1 MKGPHPKSAHLK
13 LVDGNRSKRPINKAE
28 PKPEAGISD
37 PPDVL
42 NAEAKEEWRRVT
54 PLLLKAGVL
63 TTIDRSALA
72 AYCASFARWQAAE
85 RQLASSDLVIRT
97 ARGGHVANPLL
108 RIAAKAQSGTVKF
121 ATEFGMS
128 PASRTRVRVNNDKK
142 ASPED
147 SFFPDAS

>member
-1 MKGPHPKSAHLK
+1 
-13 LVDGNRSKRPINKAE
+13 
-28 PKPEAGISD
+28 
-37 PPDVL
+37 VL
-42 NAEAKEEWRRVT
+42 NAEAKEEWRRVA
-54 PLLLKAGVL
+54 PLLVKAGVL

-108 RIAAKAQSGTVKF
+108 RIAAKAQSDTVKF
-121 ATEFGMS
+121 ASEFGMS
-128 PASRTRVRVNNDKK
+128 PASRTRVRVNNDKQ
-142 ASPED
+142 ARPED